1 MAIENRAEKI
11 KRVIGKLLREADPVS
26 KQVLTVYDCSKNASW
41 NSAKLSKLNRADL
54 ETLATYL
61 RIPLISKNTGKKLY
75 SNRETLAARIVKE
88 IRSLYPSLCSEC
100 TMEYT
105 VMPGSQPFHRC
116 WMCLRGAHDCEE
128 FTAKMELFLASPSQP
143 NGLVWLCSDCISEH
157 KSPTENDQPQSGRA
171 TPGIATPVRATS
183 GKGTPVPGNDAQKE
197 NTAPP
202 STVAEPVTNGSNEN
216 AVNFSDPKEI
226 VADKLNKEL
235 EKAKDEQKRSES
247 KPNTCKHVC
256 PRFQGGVCPHGISG
270 KKAAN
275 GKEKCNLFHP
285 KRCFRFMRNYTH
297 ETRGCREGDNC
308 NYLHVNLCQSSI
320 QSKKCSDVNCTEMH
334 LVGTKRP
341 KTMLKRNSDDRAN
354 KAAKSRKESESNQQS
369 TKKKSG
375 KKGSNKTQKIKT
387 ATDKV
392 SFLGMKSLLDEV
404 KTTVLGEIQALKEE
418 MDLYKQQLQLLTKEK
433 EAPAPIAECTVPPY
447 GLFKPTPCGVPQQ
460 QLIQR
465 VPENYPIQAHGL
477 PMFHQANMTP
487 IRPAYF

>member
-1 MAIENRAEKI
+1 MYYPLQIRQYTSTNSTITIVIIICFWSSVSAI
-11 KRVIGKLLREADPVS
+11 LM
-26 KQVLTVYDCSKNASW
+26 
-41 NSAKLSKLNRADL
+41 
-54 ETLATYL
+54 
-61 RIPLISKNTGKKLY
+61 
-75 SNRETLAARIVKE
+75 
-88 IRSLYPSLCSEC
+88 LCSWLKIAFQSTSVIFNEFWYSRSAIS
-100 TMEYT
+100 TGFSIAK
-105 VMPGSQPFHRC
+105 PP
-116 WMCLRGAHDCEE
+116 CL
-128 FTAKMELFLASPSQP
+128 T
-143 NGLVWLCSDCISEH
+143 
-157 KSPTENDQPQSGRA
+157 
-171 TPGIATPVRATS
+171 
-183 GKGTPVPGNDAQKE
+183 
-197 NTAPP
+197 
-202 STVAEPVTNGSNEN
+202 
-216 AVNFSDPKEI
+216 DPKEI

-465 VPENYPIQAHGL
+465 VPRTIQYK
-477 PMFHQANMTP
+477 PT
-487 IRPAYF
+487 AYRCFIKRI